1 MSQEAIPSVNGMPCS
16 STQHL
21 LNRSIPMR
29 MQAQPLISAVSLGSF
44 FYVYPMTYYNNKK
57 YICFPEKEKFTHEYF
72 SCSNKRKNFNV
83 KNYKADEELSWWQ
96 V

>member
-1 MSQEAIPSVNGMPCS
+1 MSQEAVPSVNGMPCS

-21 LNRSIPMR
+21 LNGSIPMR

-57 YICFPEKEKFTHEYF
+57 IYLLP
-72 SCSNKRKNFNV
+72 
-83 KNYKADEELSWWQ
+83 
-96 V
+96 